1 MRYKN
6 TFSINVTKSAM
17 KTPLLG
23 PRRHCDMPIR
33 TLDDLAAQ
41 GQTIGLRLDINSPF
55 TDGSLADDFRIR
67 AHLETVEELTTAGAR
82 VVVLAHQGRPGGDSF
97 RCLEPHADVLDGL
110 IDAPVDYID
119 STFATAARDR
129 ISTLSDGEVLVLE
142 NTRFFSEEYIEFEP
156 ERAAQTYLVTKLAP
170 VLDAYVDDA
179 FAAAHRSQPS
189 LVGFP
194 RRIPSYA
201 GRLMEREIDVLGT
214 IESTARPRVYFLA
227 GAKVPDSLSVAESV
241 LEDDIAD
248 EVLAGG
254 LFGNLLLHAKGIR
267 LGEPTDQIL
276 VEFDALETL
285 PRARRLLTNH
295 GDRIRTPVDLAIEV
309 DGERVEIDID
319 DLPVESPTFDIGS
332 ATIDEFGEALG
343 SAATAVLNG
352 PAGRVEDPLFTQG
365 TRGVYRAASAAEN
378 SIVGGG
384 DTGAVLRKLGID
396 GFDHVSTGGGAAMR
410 MLARETLPA
419 VQVLEDAG

>member
-1 MRYKN
+1 
-6 TFSINVTKSAM
+6 
-17 KTPLLG
+17 
-23 PRRHCDMPIR
+23 MPIR
-33 TLDDLAAQ
+33 TLDDLVAR

-55 TDGSLADDFRIR
+55 ANGSLADDFRIR
-67 AHLETVEELTTAGAR
+67 AHLETVEELTAAGGR
-82 VVVLAHQGRPGGDSF
+82 VVILAHQGRPGGDSF
-97 RCLEPHADVLDGL
+97 RCLEAHADVLDDL
-110 IDAPVDYID
+110 IDAPVGYID

-129 ISTLSDGEVLVLE
+129 ISSLANGDVLVLE

-156 ERAAQTYLVTKLAP
+156 ERAAQTYLVSKLAP

-194 RRIPSYA
+194 MRIPSYA
-201 GRLMEREIDVLGT
+201 GRLMEREINVLGT

-241 LEDDIAD
+241 LEDDLAD
-248 EVLAGG
+248 EILAGG

-276 VEFDALETL
+276 VEFDALEAL
-285 PRARRLLTNH
+285 PRARRLLTEH
-295 GDRIRTPVDLAIEV
+295 GDRIRTPIDLAIERAG
-309 DGERVEIDID
+309 DRVEVAIE
-319 DLPVESPTFDIGS
+319 DLPSESPAFDIGA
-332 ATIDEFGEALG
+332 ATIEEFGRAL
-343 SAATAVLNG
+343 STSATAVLNG
-352 PAGRVEDPLFTQG
+352 PAGRVEDPLFTEG
-365 TRGVYRAASAAEN
+365 TRGVYRAAKDADN